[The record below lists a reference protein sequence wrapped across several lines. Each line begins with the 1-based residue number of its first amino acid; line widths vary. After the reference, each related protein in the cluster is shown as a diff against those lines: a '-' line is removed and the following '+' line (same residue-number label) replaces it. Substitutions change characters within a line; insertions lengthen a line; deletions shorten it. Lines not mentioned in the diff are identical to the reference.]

1 MLDGQ
6 AALVTGGAK
15 RLGKA
20 IALALAKAGANVAVQ
35 YRDSQS
41 DADETVREIESLGV
55 QSLAVS
61 AELTS
66 KQEIDAMFDL
76 VEAEFG
82 RCDILINNASHL
94 EFQKWDELSPDDW
107 QAGLNP
113 LTGAFLCCQRA
124 VVTMRPQGGGRIVNI
139 TDSASE
145 RFDPAPESMP
155 YRIAKNGTT
164 ILTKTLAQTETP
176 YGITV
181 NSVSPGT
188 IADSITKPDLDEIP
202 AARYAAYDDITNAV
216 LYLLRPESSYISGAN
231 IRVTGGWDL

>member
-20 IALALAKAGANVAVQ
+20 IALALAGAGANVAVQ
-35 YRDSQS
+35 YRSSQG
-41 DADETVREIESLGV
+41 DADATVAEIEAVGV
-55 QSLAVS
+55 KGLAVS
-61 AELTS
+61 AELTM
-66 KQEIDAMFDL
+66 KPEVDAMFDL
-76 VEAEFG
+76 VVAEFG
-82 RCDILINNASHL
+82 RCDILINNASYL
-94 EFQKWDELSPDDW
+94 KFQPWDELSPEDW
-107 QAGLNP
+107 QEGLNP

-124 VVTMRPQGGGRIVNI
+124 VATMRPQGGGRIVNI

-145 RFDPAPESMP
+145 RFDPAPQALP
-155 YRIAKNGTT
+155 YRVAKNGTT

-188 IADSITKPDLDEIP
+188 IGDSLTKPDLDEIP

-216 LYLLRPESSYISGAN
+216 LFLLRPESSYISGAN

>member
-6 AALVTGGAK
+6 AALVTGGAR

-20 IALALAKAGANVAVQ
+20 IALSLAKAGANVAIQ
-35 YRDSQS
+35 FRNSQTE
-41 DADETVREIESLGV
+41 AEETVREVESLGV
-55 QSLAVS
+55 QGLAVS
-61 AELTS
+61 AELTAKS
-66 KQEIDAMFDL
+66 EVDAMFDL

-82 RCDILINNASHL
+82 RCDILINNASYL
-94 EFQKWDELSPDDW
+94 KFRKWDELTPEDW
-107 QAGLNP
+107 QAGLDP

-124 VVTMRPQGGGRIVNI
+124 VVTMRPQGGGRIVSI

-145 RFDPAPESMP
+145 RFDPASESLA

-181 NSVSPGT
+181 NAVSPGT

-216 LYLLRPESSYISGAN
+216 LFLLRPESSYISGAN